1 MTSGITATAS
11 ISIDASREAV
21 WQALT
26 DPEMIKEYFFG
37 TDTVTTWEVGSPLRF
52 KGEWEGK
59 TYEDKGTVLAFKKGE
74 QVKYDY
80 WSSMS
85 GTADVPENYGIVTY
99 DLSGDDGAVT
109 VTVTQENIRDE
120 KTRDHSVENWNVV
133 LNQMKDLLEK
143 K

>member
-133 LNQMKDLLEK
+133 LNQMKNLLEK